1 MSYPI
6 RITAQLKQHL
16 RALRK
21 SRGLTQAQLGA
32 LVGVKQARIAEIE
45 ANPGAVSLDQLT
57 KVLVA
62 LGGTLHLHRA
72 DTAIAESR
80 ERSGPGPSAAPATPR
95 KVATSSSPPSG
106 QRRTGTTAN
115 SRGRSTG
122 SPVGSRSQGV
132 ASKPSPRAVVVIRP
146 KKGSW

>member
-6 RITAQLKQHL
+6 RIPAQLKQHL

-21 SRGLTQAQLGA
+21 GCGLTQARLGA

-57 KVLVA
+57 KVLLA
-62 LGGTLHLHRA
+62 LGSALHLHTA
-72 DTAIAESR
+72 DAAIAQSR
-80 ERSGPGPSAAPATPR
+80 ERSTSGPSAAPATPR
-95 KVATSSSPPSG
+95 KVAPSSSPPSG
-106 QRRTGTTAN
+106 QRRTGTIAT
-115 SRGRSTG
+115 SRDRSAG
-122 SPVGSRSQGV
+122 STVGSRSHVV
-132 ASKPSPRAVVVIRP
+132 ASKPPPRADVVIRP